1 VWERLMSFWK
11 DNTAQSWVEITFN
24 QFVVNYIRLIN
35 SGFIPTLQLSPSSPL
50 IQTTIGVAT
59 MAHRQNF
66 RSFDT
71 LLRTHIDFDE
81 IRSWGPRTKRP
92 VLIIGAANVTTGK
105 LTKFISIRE
114 PISVEHI
121 LASCAVPNLFPA
133 VHIEGD
139 AYWDGLFSDNPPVQE
154 LIKPTS
160 VGMANIPEEIW
171 LIKINPTTSHSLPVR
186 PDDILDRRN
195 QLEGNISL
203 FQQLRHLEM
212 FNDMLLQSAF
222 RPEFLSN
229 LDITAPVRIPK
240 SFHSDDDKPYHIPC
254 IEMPL
259 ELQHTLDYESKLDRG
274 AANIDYLIAQGEK
287 SARTFL
293 TERAA
298 NVARQLPQRQHS

>member
-1 VWERLMSFWK
+1 M
-11 DNTAQSWVEITFN
+11 TFN
-24 QFVVNYIRLIN
+24 QFVVTSIRMVNRGLL
-35 SGFIPTLQLSPSSPL
+35 PTLHLSPSSPL
-50 IQTTIGVAT
+50 VQAMGDVAT
-59 MAHRQNF
+59 MAHRQTF
-66 RSFDT
+66 RNFDT

-92 VLIIGAANVTTGK
+92 VLMIGAANVTTGK
-105 LTKFISIRE
+105 LAKFISIRE

-133 VHIEGD
+133 VHIDGD

-160 VGMANIPEEIW
+160 VGVANIPEEIW
-171 LIKINPTTSHSLPVR
+171 LIKINPTRSNGLPVR

-212 FNDMLLQSAF
+212 LNDMIMQQAF

-229 LDITAPVRIPK
+229 LDMMAPVRLPK
-240 SFHSDDDKPYHIPC
+240 SFCSDDDKPYHIPC
-254 IEMPL
+254 IEMPQ
-259 ELQHTLDYESKLDRG
+259 ELQHTLDYESKIDRSP
-274 AANIDYLIAQGEK
+274 ANIEHLIAQGEQ

-298 NVARQLPQRQHS
+298 SVARQDLRL